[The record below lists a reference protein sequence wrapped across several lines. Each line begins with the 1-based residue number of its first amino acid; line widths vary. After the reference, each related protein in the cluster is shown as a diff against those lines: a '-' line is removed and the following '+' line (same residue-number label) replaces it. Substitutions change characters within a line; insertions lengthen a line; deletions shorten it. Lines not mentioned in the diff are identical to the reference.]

1 MNKFLKTFI
10 KVVYY
15 VLAIAFGVILVITL
29 PYIVLN
35 NKLTKQMNNH
45 LENGEFVDAMHLIG
59 CYYDS
64 EVAYYYEKDDIQL
77 VLFRATPFVDTV
89 YETKD
94 EQGND
99 ISVTAQETL
108 KLGYFGFL
116 CNVKNSYDVDSSY
129 EADSYENKTT
139 LLVNDN
145 TKINILDYD
154 NSQDGKIDSI
164 LTLINGSYVIFTIS
178 NEDVDEINKLNFIDR
193 EGKSFLSVNMKDN
206 PLSFE
211 HSFFVE
217 FQKFVPRYNELV
229 KSNVLSSATEEEM
242 LKEQNELEQIATQI
256 IEKNPG
262 FTVGKYDNAIKD
274 AQFSSYLFSILYFLG
289 VLIVGDLLVGKK
301 ITVKIIKVIFR
312 PVINL
317 FPKKKKTE
325 DNSQELYDY
334 YSQVIINIENTNG
347 LEQIVNVTLSRNE
360 SNEIFELTKENGY
373 LAKRRIHAGI
383 YEKIEVTCDGYKVLN
398 LPETLEVKGFK
409 TELKLEIEKEQE
421 L

>member
-35 NKLTKQMNNH
+35 NKLTKQMNDH

-64 EVAYYYEKDDIQL
+64 EIAYHYEKDDIQL

-108 KLGYFGFL
+108 ELGYFGFL
-116 CNVKNSYDVDSSY
+116 CNVKKIYNVDSSY
-129 EADSYENKTT
+129 EAEGYENKTA

-164 LTLINGSYVIFTIS
+164 LTLINGSYITFTIS
-178 NEDVDEINKLNFIDR
+178 NEDVDEIKKIDFIDR
-193 EGKSFLSVNMKDN
+193 EGKNFLSLDTKDN
-206 PLSFE
+206 LLNFE
-211 HSFFVE
+211 HEFFVE
-217 FQKFVPRYNELV
+217 FKKFVPRYNELI
-229 KSNVLSSATEEEM
+229 KNNVLSSIPEEEI
-242 LKEQNELEQIATQI
+242 LKEQGELEEIASTI
-256 IEKNPG
+256 IENNPG

-274 AQFSSYLFSILYFLG
+274 AQFSSYLFSILYLLG

-301 ITVKIIKVIFR
+301 ITIKIIKIILR

-325 DNSQELYDY
+325 ENSQELYDY
-334 YSQVIINIENTNG
+334 YSQFIVNIENTSG
-347 LEQIVNVTLSRNE
+347 LEQIINVTLSRNE

-383 YEKIEVTCDGYKVLN
+383 YEKIEFTCDGYKVLN

-409 TELKLEIEKEQE
+409 TELKLEIEKE
-421 L
+421 